1 MWSSSDH
8 TNVSRW
14 WYGDSSGS
22 TVWVVGDRGVLC
34 SSLPSKPCRWY
45 SSISF
50 CISLSPACISSWF
63 SVRIFLAAA
72 VLWDGCDGFLHM
84 EERVESAY
92 ISQYA
97 AKQHESK
104 NYTHTDWVAARRPW
118 DSRVRYALM
127 NIPRAKTVHR
137 IIMIAFLPRSWQVWG
152 GCTDWTAKVSH
163 QLLHVLVVFTLW
175 RM

>member
-34 SSLPSKPCRWY
+34 SSLPSKPWRWY

-72 VLWDGCDGFLHM
+72 VLWDGCDGFLDM
-84 EERVESAY
+84 EERVKSAF

-118 DSRVRYALM
+118 DSHVRYALM

-163 QLLHVLVVFTLW
+163 
-175 RM
+175 